1 MDSVT
6 FHDQPENGAVI
17 TCFCSSPLGINALV
31 FTDGTFHREPRSEMV
46 VPVVFPSSH
55 VVSTANHR
63 FYGVAVG
70 ARDHGYVAVAVSGIC
85 TVACHHDDL
94 KDAYPADLLECIF
107 DQKIQIGA
115 YELSGVQTTC
125 RLRPI
130 KSSSSIDGST
140 TVGILLAYGRNPAD
154 EACIQL
160 LPGLHSL
167 PSIPAPAIHTNDDAS
182 DCGEDDAP
190 MQVAI
195 EPEAEVDPFSMTLRQ
210 LAKVNI
216 RNGSSISYQSDIARF
231 RAVIEEYFN
240 EDKEEFIRVAQS
252 N

>member
-1 MDSVT
+1 NV
-6 FHDQPENGAVI
+6 
-17 TCFCSSPLGINALV
+17 LV
-31 FTDGTFHREPRSEMV
+31 FTDGTFHREPRSDTV
-46 VPVVFPSSH
+46 VPVVFPSSN
-55 VVSTANHR
+55 VVSTSNHR
-63 FYGVAVG
+63 FYGVAIG
-70 ARDHGYVAVAVSGIC
+70 AKDHGYVAVAVSGIC
-85 TVACHHDDL
+85 TVACYHNDL

-107 DQKIQIGA
+107 DEKITIGHHG
-115 YELSGVQTTC
+115 LSGVHTTC

-130 KSSSSIDGST
+130 NSSSSIDGST

-167 PSIPAPAIHTNDDAS
+167 PSIPAPATHIDDSNS
-182 DCGEDDAP
+182 DCDESDAP
-190 MQVAI
+190 MQLVV
-195 EPEAEVDPFSMTLRQ
+195 EPDADIDPFSMTLLQ

-231 RAVIEEYFN
+231 RAIIEEYFKD
-240 EDKEEFIRVAQS
+240 DKEEFIRVAQS